1 MTAVRQESE
10 TETMTD
16 QYHLVA
22 RTHSEYG
29 NNVTCRFCGDKIEAS
44 PFWLEVLDPQAR
56 YDPYEPDRW
65 QICKLCALEEAPD
78 LAKLVFLAEAAASYA
93 NGGVSTHISEAMKK
107 RENDP
112 EWLKKKL
119 LASCNELARRGCH
132 LPLVEFVE
140 EEIARAIES
149 GNVKTMQHA
158 KRLFEDRTH
167 QWMNQEGLDILGRL

>member
-1 MTAVRQESE
+1 MTN
-10 TETMTD
+10 
-16 QYHLVA
+16 QYHLVT
-22 RTHSEYG
+22 RTNPETG
-29 NNVTCRFCGDKIEAS
+29 NDVTCKSCGDKIGGGV
-44 PFWLEVLDPQAR
+44 FWLEVFNPEAR
-56 YDPYEPDRW
+56 YDSYEPDYW
-65 QICKLCALEEAPD
+65 PICSLCAAEEAPD